1 MVKPRVKKTTRG
13 EIPQELYE
21 QAAYDVINGNA
32 KVRTTAKKY
41 GMCHISLRRFVIAK
55 KNNKNPQQVRPLPK
69 ADFSKPKGT
78 TSRRKGKTAII
89 TDTPEKQLLEELY
102 NNRKVSSAKKTL
114 WHLKNWE
121 NKNAAKKRKIVEK
134 SSEESS
140 EDDTICL
147 ICCGP
152 YCSSKEDWLQCRK
165 CQGWAH
171 SSCAKNDPLFVCNN
185 CESSDSN

>member
-1 MVKPRVKKTTRG
+1 MK
-13 EIPQELYE
+13 
-21 QAAYDVINGNA
+21 AY
-32 KVRTTAKKY
+32 T
-41 GMCHISLRRFVIAK
+41 
-55 KNNKNPQQVRPLPK
+55 PEQVRPLPK

-102 NNRKVSSAKKTL
+102 NNRKVSSAKKNVMASKKTGKI
-114 WHLKNWE
+114 KNV
-121 NKNAAKKRKIVEK
+121 AKKRKIVEK

-152 YCSSKEDWLQCRK
+152 YCSSKEDWLKCRK

-171 SSCAKNDPLFVCNN
+171 YSCAKNDPLFVCNN

>member
-55 KNNKNPQQVRPLPK
+55 KNNKNPQVAPPMKAYTPEQVRPLPK

-102 NNRKVSSAKKTL
+102 NNRKVSSAKKNVMASKKTGKI
-114 WHLKNWE
+114 KNV
-121 NKNAAKKRKIVEK
+121 AKKRKIVEK
-134 SSEESS
+134 SSEE
-140 EDDTICL
+140 TL
-147 ICCGP
+147 
-152 YCSSKEDWLQCRK
+152 Y
-165 CQGWAH
+165 
-171 SSCAKNDPLFVCNN
+171 V
-185 CESSDSN
+185 

>member
-1 MVKPRVKKTTRG
+1 MK
-13 EIPQELYE
+13 
-21 QAAYDVINGNA
+21 AY
-32 KVRTTAKKY
+32 T
-41 GMCHISLRRFVIAK
+41 
-55 KNNKNPQQVRPLPK
+55 PEQVRPLPK

-89 TDTPEKQLLEELY
+89 TDTLRSNIEELY
-102 NNRKVSSAKKTL
+102 NNKNSSLKKRMASK
-114 WHLKNWE
+114 KNGKI
-121 NKNAAKKRKIVEK
+121 KNVAKKRKIVEK

>member
-1 MVKPRVKKTTRG
+1 MK
-13 EIPQELYE
+13 
-21 QAAYDVINGNA
+21 AY
-32 KVRTTAKKY
+32 T
-41 GMCHISLRRFVIAK
+41 
-55 KNNKNPQQVRPLPK
+55 PEQVRPLPK

-121 NKNAAKKRKIVEK
+121 NKNVAKKRKIVEK

>member
-32 KVRTTAKKY
+32 KTPY
-41 GMCHISLRRFVIAK
+41 ESLYSE
-55 KNNKNPQQVRPLPK
+55 QVCPLPK
-69 ADFSKPKGT
+69 ADLQTKRHYIQTK
-78 TSRRKGKTAII
+78 RKTAII

-102 NNRKVSSAKKTL
+102 NNRKVFSAKKRYGI
-114 WHLKNWE
+114 
-121 NKNAAKKRKIVEK
+121 KKTGKIKTSQRSERLSK
-134 SSEESS
+134 IMEESS

-152 YCSSKEDWLQCRK
+152 YCSSKRTGCR
-165 CQGWAH
+165 QEVSRLG
-171 SSCAKNDPLFVCNN
+171 SFFFAKNDLYLFDN

>member
-1 MVKPRVKKTTRG
+1 MK
-13 EIPQELYE
+13 
-21 QAAYDVINGNA
+21 AY
-32 KVRTTAKKY
+32 T
-41 GMCHISLRRFVIAK
+41 
-55 KNNKNPQQVRPLPK
+55 PEQVRPLPK

-102 NNRKVSSAKKTL
+102 NNRKVSSAKKNVMASKKTGKI
-114 WHLKNWE
+114 KNV
-121 NKNAAKKRKIVEK
+121 AKKRKIVEK

-140 EDDTICL
+140 EDNTICL

-165 CQGWAH
+165 CQG
-171 SSCAKNDPLFVCNN
+171 FVF
-185 CESSDSN
+185 

>member
-32 KVRTTAKKY
+32 KQTKRHYIQTK
-41 GMCHISLRRFVIAK
+41 R
-55 KNNKNPQQVRPLPK
+55 
-69 ADFSKPKGT
+69 
-78 TSRRKGKTAII
+78 KTAII

-102 NNRKVSSAKKTL
+102 NNRKVSSAKKNVMASKKTGKI
-114 WHLKNWE
+114 KNV
-121 NKNAAKKRKIVEK
+121 AKKRKIVEK

>member
-32 KVRTTAKKY
+32 KKQQQQQKNMECAIFLS
-41 GMCHISLRRFVIAK
+41 GDLLLLRRIIK
-55 KNNKNPQQVRPLPK
+55 THNKPK
-69 ADFSKPKGT
+69 ALHPDE
-78 TSRRKGKTAII
+78 RKTAII

-102 NNRKVSSAKKTL
+102 NNRKVSSAKKNVMASKKTGKI
-114 WHLKNWE
+114 KNV
-121 NKNAAKKRKIVEK
+121 AKKRKIFEK

>member
-13 EIPQELYE
+13 EIPQELNE

-55 KNNKNPQQVRPLPK
+55 KNNKNPQVGYHPYNRVFTYEQEQQLGNASYEAYTPEQVRPLPT

-89 TDTPEKQLLEELY
+89 TDTPEKQLLE
-102 NNRKVSSAKKTL
+102 
-114 WHLKNWE
+114 
-121 NKNAAKKRKIVEK
+121 
-134 SSEESS
+134 
-140 EDDTICL
+140 
-147 ICCGP
+147 
-152 YCSSKEDWLQCRK
+152 
-165 CQGWAH
+165 
-171 SSCAKNDPLFVCNN
+171 
-185 CESSDSN
+185 